1 MFTSKQRAK
10 LRSMASTQK
19 PIGQVGKEGITE
31 PLVKGLSDAL
41 EAHEL
46 IKITLLPAAGEDGEN
61 VAVNLAD
68 LLHAEVVA
76 VIGRKAIL
84 YRRSSRKDFDHIEF

>member
-1 MFTSKQRAK
+1 MFTSKQRAHLK
-10 LRSMASTQK
+10 SLAATLK
-19 PIGQVGKEGITE
+19 PIAQVGKEGISE
-31 PLVKGLSDAL
+31 NLVKSLSDAL

-46 IKITLLPAAGEDGEN
+46 IKINLLPASGEDSEN
-61 VAVNLAD
+61 LTANLAE

-84 YRRSSRKDFDHIEF
+84 YRRSSRKDFEHIEF